1 MIRIKQ
7 GLLVVVGFLF
17 LSVSAAAVFF
27 PAVASAQPAE
37 VEVCQSGDACNT
49 FIDKYIEPFVT
60 LLTVSIGIIAAIS
73 VVVAGIQFASAAD
86 DPGKVAKAKERMW
99 KTVIGLVAYIF
110 LFAFLNYLVPGG
122 II

>member
-17 LSVSAAAVFF
+17 LSVSAAAVLL
-27 PAVASAQPAE
+27 PATASAQPAD
-37 VEVCQSGDACNT
+37 VPVCQAGDACNT

-60 LLTVSIGIIAAIS
+60 LLTISIGILAAIS
-73 VVVAGIQFASAAD
+73 VVVAGIQYASAAD
-86 DPGKVAKAKERMW
+86 DPGKVSKAKERVW

-110 LFAFLNYLVPGG
+110 LFAFLNYLIPGG
-122 II
+122 LI